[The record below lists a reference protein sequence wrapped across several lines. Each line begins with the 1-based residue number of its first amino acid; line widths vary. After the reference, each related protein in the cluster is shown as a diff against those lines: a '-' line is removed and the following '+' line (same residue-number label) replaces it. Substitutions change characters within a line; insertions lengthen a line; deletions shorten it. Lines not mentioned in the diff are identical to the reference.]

1 MGDIL
6 RHTGTNIG
14 GIGKV
19 SWVFFEDTAAIRYN
33 EATLCCSVDLKP
45 GRSWNSLYG
54 TPETIQLESEQQDTP
69 AGLKYIYKIKILVP
83 KDRLEVEVE
92 LFRMNGRWVIL
103 KITDKNGT
111 DRLFGTKENPMKAT
125 SRLLKPAM
133 VEGFN
138 GFELL
143 FTGEFSHPSG
153 FIPQD
158 NSGTTDDL
166 VTD

>member
-33 EATLCCSVDLKP
+33 ETTLCCSVDLKP

-92 LFRMNGRWVIL
+92 LFRLNGRWVIL

-111 DRLFGTKENPMKAT
+111 VRLFGTKENPMKVT
-125 SRLLKPAM
+125 SRLLKPSA
-133 VEGFN
+133 VESFN
-138 GFELL
+138 GFEINL
-143 FTGEFSHPSG
+143 TGEFSSPAG
-153 FIPQD
+153 FLQ
-158 NSGTTDDL
+158 SEGGTVTDDQ

>member
-14 GIGKV
+14 GIAKV
-19 SWVFFEDTAAIRYN
+19 SWVFHEDTAAIRYDVT
-33 EATLCCSVDLKP
+33 TLCCSVDLKP

-54 TPETIQLESEQQDTP
+54 APETIQLESEQQDTP
-69 AGLKYIYKIKILVP
+69 AGLKYIYKVKLLVP

-111 DRLFGTKENPMKAT
+111 ERLLGTKETPMKVS
-125 SRLLKPAM
+125 SRLLKPSP

-138 GFELL
+138 GFELT
-143 FTGEFSHPSG
+143 FTGEFSCPAG
-153 FIPQD
+153 FIQSD
-158 NSGTTDDL
+158 NGTITDDQEM
-166 VTD
+166 D